1 MKTLSPVFGH
11 GTSFFVSRRMKEKL
25 KNKTFGLRKVA
36 ICLAFFGLLS
46 VKNAEGYGLPPLI
59 SVPPVG
65 VSVHY
70 GGTLT
75 LTTTIGV
82 SLTPLT
88 VRWYC
93 NGVELKDATVQN
105 LSVPIVGT
113 TISTLTIPN
122 ASAAQVGTYY
132 VKVENGGGEV
142 KSGNAIVVVLGIP
155 DLLSTTVNLL
165 TSQCRMTNGGFQLQL
180 LKPAGSN
187 CVVEASADFIN
198 WTPIYTNSSGSTN
211 ISCLDGAATNLRQRY
226 YRAQLQ

>member
-1 MKTLSPVFGH
+1 MTLSPVSGH
-11 GTSFFVSRRMKEKL
+11 RTSFFVSRHMQLKL
-25 KNKTFGLRKVA
+25 NNNTFWLRKVA
-36 ICLAFFGLLS
+36 VYLAFFGLLS

-65 VSVHY
+65 VSVQN
-70 GGTLT
+70 GGTISLT
-75 LTTTIGV
+75 ATIGV

-93 NGVELKDATVQN
+93 NGNELKNATVQN

-122 ASAAQVGTYY
+122 ASLSQAGTYY

-142 KSGNAIVVVLGIP
+142 TSGNAIVVVVGGPNLV
-155 DLLSTTVNLL
+155 SANLL
-165 TSQCRMTNGGFQLQL
+165 PSQCRMTNGGFQLQM
-180 LKPAGSN
+180 LKPASSN
-187 CVVEASADFIN
+187 CVVEASTDFIN

-211 ISCLDGAATNLRQRY
+211 ISYLDSAATNLPQRY
-226 YRAQLQ
+226 YRARLQ